1 MGAAGRA
8 RAWPSRKQRHQE
20 ASAVD
25 KTLGDKIP
33 EFNKKTGANG
43 NVGLSGA
50 SFSLGDHRT
59 KFETFIIILVAVIII
74 GGSEL
79 LIYAFNVPQYVLP
92 RPSQIATA
100 LVTEFPNLW
109 PHLLITLKELFI
121 GFAIGASIGFL
132 LAAVITQFP
141 FVEKVVTPYILLL
154 VTTPMLAL
162 VPLLILR
169 FGFGSEPRIIAVAL
183 ASGPMVMINSA
194 TGFRRVDL
202 AKIALARSFG
212 ASTFQI
218 FTKIRI
224 PMAMPRIIVGL
235 MVGSIFGLLTTIGA
249 EMVGGAEGLG
259 NRLTYYSALIR
270 MPQFFAIIL
279 ILAILGISIY
289 VFFFWLGKKW
299 ASWEA

>member
-1 MGAAGRA
+1 
-8 RAWPSRKQRHQE
+8 
-20 ASAVD
+20 V
-25 KTLGDKIP
+25 LGDTIP
-33 EFNKKTGANG
+33 TFNKKEAGTGETS
-43 NVGLSGA
+43 VSLSGGLAALAA
-50 SFSLGDHRT
+50 SGGRT
-59 KFETFIIILVAVIII
+59 RFEIAVIALVAVIIV
-74 GGSEL
+74 GGGEL
-79 LIYAFNVPQYVLP
+79 LLIWFNVPQYVFP
-92 RPSQIATA
+92 KPSQIVMA
-100 LVTEFPNLW
+100 LFSEFRFYY
-109 PHLLITLKELFI
+109 PHLLTTLFELGF
-121 GFAIGASIGFL
+121 GFAIGGAIGFL

-141 FVEKVVTPYILLL
+141 FVEKIVTPYILLL

-212 ASTFQI
+212 ANTLQI

-224 PMAMPRIIVGL
+224 PMAMPMIIVGL
-235 MVGSIFGLLTTIGA
+235 MVGSIFGLLTAVGA

-259 NRLTYYSALIR
+259 NRLTYYSSLIR

-279 ILAILGISIY
+279 ILALIGISIY
-289 VFFFWLGKKW
+289 IFFFWLGKKW

>member
-1 MGAAGRA
+1 
-8 RAWPSRKQRHQE
+8 
-20 ASAVD
+20 VD
-25 KTLGDKIP
+25 KVLGDSIP
-33 EFNKKTGANG
+33 EFNRKDEAGG
-43 NVGLSGA
+43 VGLSG
-50 SFSLGDHRT
+50 LGAIAIGGNRT
-59 KFETFIIILVAVIII
+59 RLEILVIVLVAVVII
-74 GGSEL
+74 GGDEVL
-79 LIYAFNVPQYVLP
+79 LRALNVPQYILP
-92 RPSQIATA
+92 KPSQIVTA
-100 LVTEFPNLW
+100 LFTEWPNLW
-109 PHLLITLKELFI
+109 PHLITTLYELFV
-121 GFAIGASIGFL
+121 GFAIGGSIGFVM
-132 LAAVITQFP
+132 AAVITQFP

-194 TGFRRVDL
+194 TGFRRTDL

-212 ASTFQI
+212 ASTLQI

-224 PMAMPRIIVGL
+224 PMAMPMIIVGL

-259 NRLTYYSALIR
+259 NRLTYYSSLIR

-279 ILAILGISIY
+279 ILAIIGISIY

>member
-1 MGAAGRA
+1 LDR
-8 RAWPSRKQRHQE
+8 
-20 ASAVD
+20 
-25 KTLGDKIP
+25 TLGDTIP
-33 EFNKKTGANG
+33 TFNKKPGSG
-43 NVGLSGA
+43 EGGVSLSGGLSALVAG
-50 SFSLGDHRT
+50 GGRT
-59 KFETFIIILVAVIII
+59 RLEIAVIILVAVVII
-74 GGSEL
+74 GGAEFL
-79 LIYAFNVPQYVLP
+79 LGYFQVPQYVLP
-92 RPSQIATA
+92 KPSLIAWA
-100 LVTEFPNLW
+100 LVTEFKFIW
-109 PHLLITLKELFI
+109 PHLLTTLYELLV
-121 GFAIGASIGFL
+121 GFAIGGSIGFV

-183 ASGPMVMINSA
+183 ASGPMVMINAA

-212 ASTFQI
+212 ASTLQI

-224 PMAMPRIIVGL
+224 PMAMPMIIVGL
-235 MVGSIFGLLTTIGA
+235 MVGSIFGLLTTVGA

-279 ILAILGISIY
+279 ILAIIGISIY
-289 VFFFWLGKKW
+289 VFFFWLGKRW

>member
-1 MGAAGRA
+1 M
-8 RAWPSRKQRHQE
+8 
-20 ASAVD
+20 D
-25 KTLGDKIP
+25 KALGDTIP
-33 EFNKKTGANG
+33 EFNKKQGSAEG
-43 NVGLSGA
+43 VSLSGGLS
-50 SFSLGDHRT
+50 SLTAGGGSRT
-59 KFETFIIILVAVIII
+59 PLEVAVIVLVAVIII
-74 GGSEL
+74 GGAEL
-79 LIYAFNVPQYVLP
+79 LIYGFNVPQYVLP
-92 RPSQIATA
+92 RPSQIVTA
-100 LVTEFPNLW
+100 LFTEWHNLW
-109 PHLLITLKELFI
+109 PHLLITLYELFF
-121 GFAIGASIGFL
+121 GFAIGASIGFV

-141 FVEKVVTPYILLL
+141 FVEKIVTPYILLL
-154 VTTPMLAL
+154 VTTPMIAL

-183 ASGPMVMINSA
+183 ASGPMVMINAA

-212 ASTFQI
+212 ASTLQI

-224 PMAMPRIIVGL
+224 PMAMPMIIVGL
-235 MVGSIFGLLTTIGA
+235 MVGSIFGLLTTVGA

-259 NRLTYYSALIR
+259 NRLTYYSSLIR

-279 ILAILGISIY
+279 ILALIGISIY